1 MTVRNSVTP
10 RAASTV
16 NSYDLETDVLVV
28 GYGAAGAAA
37 AFEAAHT
44 GAQVLVVD
52 RAGGP
57 GGASAM
63 SGGEIYLG
71 GGTPIQIACGY
82 DDTPE
87 AMAAF
92 LKAALGTGADTA
104 KIDEY
109 CAGSVEHFQWLV
121 DRGVPFK
128 PSMWDA
134 PTWVPPTDDGLMWL
148 GENSWPF
155 TELAHPA
162 PRGHRPTANDFG
174 GKLLMECLTAAAES
188 AGATAQFDTYVT
200 ALIVADGDAADLA
213 SGDADQTAGRHPAVA
228 PRVVGVVARRYGKEL
243 TIRARRGVVLT
254 TGGFVDND
262 PMLADH
268 APELLG
274 HTKVSAGTD
283 DGSGIRM
290 AQALGAAVRHMN
302 AGQIGMSLIP
312 GLAARGMVVNG
323 LGRRFINE
331 DTYPGRIGQSALYRN
346 NMGGSWAGT
355 DTAVWVIVDETG
367 FEDVPEPQRWGVQ
380 PTHVAETPSE
390 LEELTGLPTGSLV
403 GTIRRYN
410 ELATAGEDLDHHKS
424 PRWLRPL
431 VPPLAAIDVKAGI
444 RPPAES
450 GDRRGT
456 GASVFTL
463 GGLHTDIEGHVLDLD
478 ARPIPGLFAAG
489 RAASGLHGF
498 GYISGTS
505 LGDGTFFGRRA
516 GTAAARNA

>member
-1 MTVRNSVTP
+1 MTP
-10 RAASTV
+10 RAAVEVS
-16 NSYDLETDVLVV
+16 NYDVETDVLVV
-28 GYGAAGAAA
+28 GYGAAGASA
-37 AFEAAHT
+37 AFEAALA
-44 GAQVLVVD
+44 GARVLIID

-71 GGTPIQIACGY
+71 GGTPIQLACGY
-82 DDTPE
+82 DDTPA

-92 LKAALGTGADTA
+92 LKAALGAGADAA

-109 CAGSVEHFQWLV
+109 SAGSVEHFHWLV

-128 PSMWDA
+128 PTLWDA
-134 PTWVPPTDDGLMWL
+134 PSWVPPTDDGLMWL

-155 TELAHPA
+155 TESATPA

-174 GKLLMECLTAAAES
+174 GRLLMQCLTEAAES
-188 AGATAQFDTYVT
+188 AGATTLFDTAAT
-200 ALIVADGDAADLA
+200 TLIIAEDG
-213 SGDADQTAGRHPAVA
+213 AVI
-228 PRVVGVVARRYGKEL
+228 GVVAKRYGREI
-243 TIRARRGVVLT
+243 TIRARRAVVLT

-262 PMLADH
+262 AMLAAH
-268 APELLG
+268 APQLLG

-290 AQALGAAVRHMN
+290 GQALGAQVRHMS
-302 AGQIGMSLIP
+302 AGQVGMSLIP
-312 GLAARGMVVNG
+312 GLAARGMVVNAV
-323 LGRRFINE
+323 GRRFINE
-331 DTYPGRIGQSALYRN
+331 DTYPGRIGQAALFRQ
-346 NMGGSWAGT
+346 NMGGSWAGD
-355 DTAVWVIVDETG
+355 DTAIWVIVDEEG
-367 FEDVPEPQRWGVQ
+367 FEDVPENQRWGVQ

-390 LEELTGLPTGSLV
+390 LEQLTGLPTGSLV
-403 GTIRRYN
+403 DAIRRYN
-410 ELATAGEDLDHHKS
+410 ESATAGIDLDHHKS

-431 VPPLAAIDVKAGI
+431 TPPLAAIDVKLGI
-444 RPPAES
+444 RPPAEA

-463 GGLHTDIEGHVLDLD
+463 GGLHTDLDGHVLDLD
-478 ARPIPGLFAAG
+478 GHRIPGLFAAG
-489 RAASGLHGF
+489 RAANGLHGT

>member
-1 MTVRNSVTP
+1 MTARNSVTP
-10 RAASTV
+10 RAAGEVS
-16 NSYDLETDVLVV
+16 NYDIETDVLVI
-28 GYGAAGAAA
+28 GYGAAGASA
-37 AFEAAHT
+37 AFEAART
-44 GAQVLVVD
+44 GARVLILD
-52 RAGGP
+52 RSGGA

-71 GGTPIQIACGY
+71 GGTPIQVACGF

-92 LKAALGTGADTA
+92 LKAAMGAGADTA

-109 CAGSVEHFQWLV
+109 SAGSVEHFHWLV

-128 PSMWDA
+128 PTMWDA

-155 TELAHPA
+155 TESAAPA
-162 PRGHRPTANDFG
+162 PRGHRPTAANFG
-174 GKLLMECLTAAAES
+174 GKLLMECLSGAAES
-188 AGATAQFDTYVT
+188 AGATALFDTQAT
-200 ALIVADGDAADLA
+200 TLIVGDDGV
-213 SGDADQTAGRHPAVA
+213 VA
-228 PRVVGVVARRYGKEL
+228 GVVARQYGREI
-243 TIRARRGVVLT
+243 TIRAHRGVVLT

-262 PMLADH
+262 AMLTAH

-290 AQALGAAVRHMN
+290 AQALGAAVRHMSS
-302 AGQIGMSLIP
+302 GQVGMSLIP
-312 GLAARGMVVNG
+312 GLAARGMVVNARG
-323 LGRRFINE
+323 QRFINE
-331 DTYPGRIGQSALYRN
+331 DTYPGRIGQAALYRN
-346 NMGGSWAGT
+346 NMGGAWAGG
-355 DTAVWVIVDETG
+355 DSAVWVIVDEQG

-380 PTHVAETPSE
+380 PTHVAETPAE
-390 LEELTGLPTGSLV
+390 LEQLTGLPTGSLTA
-403 GTIRRYN
+403 TIARYN
-410 ELATAGEDLDHHKS
+410 ESASAGKDLDLHKAS
-424 PRWLRPL
+424 RWLRPL
-431 VPPLAAIDVKAGI
+431 TAPLAAIDVKAGI
-444 RPPAES
+444 RPPAEA

-463 GGLHTDIEGHVLDLD
+463 GGLHTDLDGHVLDLNGD
-478 ARPIPGLFAAG
+478 RIPGLFAAG
-489 RAASGLHGF
+489 RAANGLHGF

-516 GTAAARNA
+516 GTAAARTE

>member
-10 RAASTV
+10 RAAGEV
-16 NSYDLETDVLVV
+16 GHYDIETDVLVV
-28 GYGAAGAAA
+28 GYGAAGASA
-37 AFEAAHT
+37 AFEAAHA
-44 GAQVLVVD
+44 GARVLVMD

-57 GGASAM
+57 GGASAN

-71 GGTPIQIACGY
+71 GGTPIQVACGF

-92 LKAALGTGADTA
+92 LKAALGAGADA
-104 KIDEY
+104 DKIDEY
-109 CAGSVEHFQWLV
+109 CAGSVEHFHWLV

-128 PSMWDA
+128 PTMWDA

-188 AGATAQFDTYVT
+188 AGATALFDTYAT
-200 ALIVADGDAADLA
+200 TLIVDADGVV
-213 SGDADQTAGRHPAVA
+213 AGA
-228 PRVVGVVARRYGKEL
+228 VARRYGKEI
-243 TIRARRGVVLT
+243 TIRAHRGIVLT

-262 PMLADH
+262 DMLAAH
-268 APELLG
+268 APQLLG

-290 AQALGAAVRHMN
+290 AQALGAAVRHMS
-302 AGQIGMSLIP
+302 AGQVGMSLIP
-312 GLAARGMVVNG
+312 GLAVRGMVVNA
-323 LGRRFINE
+323 LGRRFVNE
-331 DTYPGRIGQSALYRN
+331 DTYPGRIGQHALYRQ
-346 NMGGSWAGT
+346 NMGGSWAGD
-355 DTAVWVIVDETG
+355 DTAVWVIVDEDG
-367 FEDVPEPQRWGVQ
+367 FEGVPEPQRWGVR
-380 PTHVAETPSE
+380 PTHVAETAAE
-390 LEELTGLPTGSLV
+390 LEALTGLPVGSLTA
-403 GTIRRYN
+403 GIERYN
-410 ELATAGEDLDHHKS
+410 EFARAGVDLDHHKAS
-424 PRWLRPL
+424 RWLREL
-431 VPPLAAIDVKAGI
+431 TGPLAAIDVKAGV
-444 RPPAES
+444 RPPSEA

-463 GGLHTDIEGHVLDLD
+463 GGLHTDLDGHVLDHD
-478 ARPIPGLFAAG
+478 AKPIPGLYAAG
-489 RAASGLHGF
+489 RAANGLHGF

-516 GTAAARNA
+516 GTAAARRA

>member
-10 RAASTV
+10 RAAGEV
-16 NSYDLETDVLVV
+16 ASYDIETDVLVV
-28 GYGAAGAAA
+28 GYGAAGASA
-37 AFEAAHT
+37 AFEAAHA
-44 GAQVLVVD
+44 GAQVLVLD

-71 GGTPIQIACGY
+71 GGTPVQLACGFN
-82 DDTPE
+82 DTPE

-92 LKAALGTGADTA
+92 LTAALGVGADVA
-104 KIDEY
+104 KIEEY
-109 CAGSVEHFQWLV
+109 SAGSVEHFHWLV

-128 PSMWDA
+128 PTLWDS

-155 TELAHPA
+155 TELATPA

-174 GKLLMECLTAAAES
+174 GKLLMECLAAAAES
-188 AGATAQFDTYVT
+188 AGATAMFDCYVST
-200 ALIVADGDAADLA
+200 LIVARDG
-213 SGDADQTAGRHPAVA
+213 T
-228 PRVVGVVARRYGKEL
+228 VVGVVARQYGKEI
-243 TIRARRGVVLT
+243 TVRARRGVVLT

-262 PMLADH
+262 DMLAAH
-268 APELLG
+268 APQLLG

-290 AQALGAAVRHMN
+290 GQALGAGVRHLS
-302 AGQIGMSLIP
+302 AGQVGMSLIP
-312 GLAARGMVVNG
+312 GLAARGLVVNG
-323 LGRRFINE
+323 LGRRFVNE
-331 DTYPGRIGQSALYRN
+331 DTYPGRIGQHALYRQ
-346 NMGGSWAGT
+346 NMGGSWAGD
-355 DTAVWVIVDETG
+355 DTAVWVIVDEAG

-380 PTHVAETPSE
+380 PTHVAETPGE
-390 LEELTGLPTGSLV
+390 LEQLTGLPTGSL
-403 GTIRRYN
+403 TATLARYN
-410 ELATAGEDLDHHKS
+410 ELATAGTDLDHHKS

-431 VPPLAAIDVKAGI
+431 TAPFAAIDVKAGI
-444 RPPAES
+444 RPPSES

-463 GGLHTDIEGHVLDLD
+463 GGLHTDLDGHVLDLD
-478 ARPIPGLFAAG
+478 TRPIPGLFAAG
-489 RAASGLHGF
+489 RAANGLHGF

-516 GTAAARNA
+516 GTSAARNS

>member
-1 MTVRNSVTP
+1 MTVRNPVTP
-10 RAASTV
+10 RAAGEVSH
-16 NSYDLETDVLVV
+16 YDIETDVLVV
-28 GYGAAGAAA
+28 GYGAAGASAA
-37 AFEAAHT
+37 YEAAYA
-44 GAQVLVVD
+44 GARVLVVD
-52 RAGGP
+52 RSGGP

-71 GGTPIQIACGY
+71 GGTPIQVACGY

-92 LKAALGTGADTA
+92 LKAALGAGADAA

-109 CAGSVEHFQWLV
+109 CAGSVEHFHWLV

-128 PSMWDA
+128 PTMWDA

-155 TELAHPA
+155 TEVAYPA

-174 GKLLMECLTAAAES
+174 GKLLMECLAGAAES
-188 AGATAQFDTYVT
+188 AGATALFDTHVGT
-200 ALIVADGDAADLA
+200 LIVDGD
-213 SGDADQTAGRHPAVA
+213 GVVA
-228 PRVVGVVARRYGKEL
+228 GVVARRYGKEI
-243 TIRARRGVVLT
+243 TIRARRGIVLT

-262 PMLADH
+262 DMLAAH
-268 APELLG
+268 APQLLG

-290 AQALGAAVRHMN
+290 AQALGAAVRHMS
-302 AGQIGMSLIP
+302 AGQVGMSLIP
-312 GLAARGMVVNG
+312 GLAARGLVVNA

-331 DTYPGRIGQSALYRN
+331 DTYPGRIGQHALYRQ
-346 NMGGSWAGT
+346 NMGGSWAGD
-355 DTAVWVIVDETG
+355 DTAVWVVVDEDG
-367 FEDVPEPQRWGVQ
+367 FEDVPEPQRWGVR
-380 PTHVAETPSE
+380 PTHVAETPAE
-390 LEELTGLPTGSLV
+390 LEQLTGLPAGSL
-403 GTIRRYN
+403 TAAITRYN
-410 ELATAGEDLDHHKS
+410 EFARQGTDLDHHKS
-424 PRWLRPL
+424 PRWLREL
-431 VPPLAAIDVKAGI
+431 NPPFAAIDVKAGV
-444 RPPAES
+444 RPPSEA

-463 GGLHTDIEGHVLDLD
+463 GGLHTDLDGHVLDLD
-478 ARPIPGLFAAG
+478 GRPIPGLYAAG
-489 RAASGLHGF
+489 RAANGLHGF

-516 GTAAARNA
+516 GTAAARRG